1 MVEAVHASSCRGM
14 AILEGEN
21 EVHGD
26 EHHAR
31 ERRQADDHV
40 GVDVRPL
47 VLLGGAV
54 GVGARLALDQVE
66 VGQADGAAHDEEDGL
81 GEDVHLD
88 EDDAAEVD
96 VNEGAVLAFELG

>member
-1 MVEAVHASSCRGM
+1 M
-14 AILEGEN
+14 AILKSEN
-21 EVHGD
+21 EVRGY

-31 ERRQADDHV
+31 ECRQADDHV

-47 VLLGGAV
+47 VILGGA
-54 GVGARLALDQVE
+54 ARAGTQLALDRIEVVQV
-66 VGQADGAAHDEEDGL
+66 GGGAAHDEEDGL

-88 EDDAAEVD
+88 EDDAAEVN